1 MIIHA
6 AGSIKKIQIIDIF
19 GKTINELCE
28 KENIISNSLEEK
40 IALLN
45 KTGKYVVAGFNEH
58 VGTIFKVFKLKQ
70 ENTDY
75 TYLENHCVSV
85 NFEKYREK
93 ILEFDIIYDDSLNSL
108 NELLQMIIY

>member
-6 AGSIKKIQIIDIF
+6 TGSIKKIQVIDTF

-28 KENIISNSLEEK
+28 KENIISNNLEEK

-45 KTGKYVVAGFNEH
+45 KTNKYVVAGFNEYA
-58 VGTIFKVFKLKQ
+58 GTIFEVLKLKQ

-75 TYLENHCVSV
+75 TYLENHCISV

-93 ILEFDIIYDDSLNSL
+93 ILEFDIIYDDSLNSS